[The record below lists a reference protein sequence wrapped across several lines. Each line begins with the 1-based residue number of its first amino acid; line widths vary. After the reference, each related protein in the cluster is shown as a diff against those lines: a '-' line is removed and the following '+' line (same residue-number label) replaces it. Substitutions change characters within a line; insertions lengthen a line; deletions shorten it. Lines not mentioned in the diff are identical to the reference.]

1 MNMPQLKLSIFG
13 AYNRNLQKMKKLGYL
28 FLSIL
33 FITATSLAQEVE
45 KKERKPG
52 HRNLSKFRQ
61 LKQELPT
68 PNKQHTASGAPGYE
82 YTQQQVDYVMNI
94 SIDEDTN
101 KLYGDQVITYHN
113 RSKDNLEYL
122 WVQLD
127 QNMRARDSKTP
138 EVKAS
143 SFNSIFNDP
152 ITFTENYLKESFDG
166 GFNIE
171 YVKDAQGKDL
181 SHMVN
186 RTMMRVDLPVPL
198 VSGATFV
205 FKMKWWY
212 NIPPY
217 IEVNGRS
224 GYEPFPDG
232 NNNYTIAQFFPRL
245 AVYNNVEGWQN
256 MQFWGRSE
264 WALEFGNYDVKLTVP
279 ADHIV
284 DATGELQNEKEV
296 LTKEQR
302 KRWELAR
309 KSFKDPVFIVTQEEA
324 EKAEKERSTK
334 TKTWHFNAKNVR
346 DFGFASSRKYIWDA
360 MAVNINGKSVLA
372 VSLYPKEGNPLW
384 EEHSTR
390 VVANTLEEYSKMTF
404 DYPYSKAVSVHA
416 AKQGMEYPM
425 ISFNYGR
432 PQPDGSY
439 SDRVKNGMI
448 GVITHEVGHN
458 FFPMIVNSDER
469 QWSWMDEGINSF
481 VEILAELDYDP
492 NFDTGNLP
500 KDIVAYMSID
510 QDQLSPIMTQGDNVF
525 NFGPNAYTKPA
536 AGLYMLRNTIMGPE
550 LFDHAFRTYSKRW
563 MFKHPTPADFF
574 RTMEDASAMDL
585 DWFWRGWFYSTDYN
599 DVGVK
604 SVKSY
609 YTTDKPTEKAI
620 AELKRYNLPLENY
633 KDYLIFFAEG
643 EPSANEILKKT
654 TDIQVL
660 KNYMSRLSE
669 SEKEELKET
678 PNYFY
683 EVTYEKP
690 GGLVLPLIVDITYE
704 DGETERK
711 SYPAQIWNKNDAEV
725 KKVYAT
731 AKKITNILVDPDLE
745 TADIDMTNNSWPKKK
760 QDSQFDTFKKELKN

>member
-1 MNMPQLKLSIFG
+1 
-13 AYNRNLQKMKKLGYL
+13 MKKLGYL
-28 FLSIL
+28 FLSFL
-33 FITATSLAQEVE
+33 FITSAAFAQDAE

-52 HRNLSKFRQ
+52 HSDISKFRQ
-61 LKQELPT
+61 LKQELPD
-68 PNKQHTASGAPGYE
+68 PNSQHNASGAPGHE
-82 YTQQQVDYVMNI
+82 YTQQKVDYVMNI
-94 SIDEDTN
+94 SIDENTS
-101 KLYGDQVITYHN
+101 KLYGDQTITYRN
-113 RSKDNLEYL
+113 NSKDNLDYL

-127 QNMRARDSKTP
+127 QNMRAKDSKTP
-138 EVKAS
+138 DVQAKS
-143 SFNSIFNDP
+143 FRNSFNGPVS
-152 ITFTENYLKESFDG
+152 FTKDYLKETFDG
-166 GFNIE
+166 GFNID
-171 YVKDAQGKDL
+171 YIKDAQGKDL
-181 SHMVN
+181 KHMVN
-186 RTMMRVDLPVPL
+186 RTMMKINLPTPL
-198 VSGATFV
+198 ASGGTFV

-217 IEVNGRS
+217 IEVGGRS

-245 AVYNNVEGWQN
+245 AVYDNVEGWQN

-264 WALEFGNYDVKLTVP
+264 WALEFGDYDVKLTVP

-296 LTKEQR
+296 LSREQR
-302 KRWELAR
+302 KRWEQAR

-346 DFGFASSRKYIWDA
+346 DFAFASSRKYIWDA
-360 MAVNINGKSVLA
+360 MAVNINGKSIMA

-404 DYPYSKAVSVHA
+404 DYPYSKAISVHA
-416 AKQGMEYPM
+416 ARQGMEYPM
-425 ISFNYGR
+425 ICFNYGR
-432 PQPDGSY
+432 PKPDGTY
-439 SDRVKNGMI
+439 SDRVKHGMI

-469 QWSWMDEGINSF
+469 QWTWMDEGINSF
-481 VEILAELDYDP
+481 VEILAEIDYDP

-500 KDIVAYMSID
+500 KDIVRYMSID
-510 QDQLSPIMTQGDNVF
+510 QDRLSPIMTQGDNVY

-536 AGLYMLRNTIMGPE
+536 AGLYMLRQTIMGPE
-550 LFDHAFRTYSKRW
+550 LFDEAFRTYSKRW
-563 MFKHPTPADFF
+563 KFKHPTPADFF

-585 DWFWRGWFYSTDYN
+585 DWFWRGWFYTTNYN

-609 YTTDKPTEKAI
+609 YTTDKPTEKGI
-620 AELKRYNLPLENY
+620 ADLKRSRLSLEDY
-633 KDYLIFFAEG
+633 KDKLVFFAEG
-643 EPSANEILKKT
+643 DPSKDKNAKKASDIAVIKEHMAKM
-654 TDIQVL
+654 TDAQ
-660 KNYMSRLSE
+660 KA
-669 SEKEELKET
+669 ELKEI

-690 GGLVLPLIVDITYE
+690 GGLVLPLIVEITYE
-704 DGETERK
+704 DGTKERK
-711 SYPAQIWNKNDAEV
+711 KYPAQIWNKNDKEV

-731 AKKITNILVDPDLE
+731 AKKITNIVVDPDLE

-760 QDSQFDTFKKELKN
+760 QDSQFDSFKKELKN